1 MAPRVCELL
10 CLRIILNNL
19 KVASEVFMIFFW
31 DNKLV
36 ITLLTIQFSMIEPIT

>member
-1 MAPRVCELL
+1 
-10 CLRIILNNL
+10 
-19 KVASEVFMIFFW
+19 VASEVFMIFFW